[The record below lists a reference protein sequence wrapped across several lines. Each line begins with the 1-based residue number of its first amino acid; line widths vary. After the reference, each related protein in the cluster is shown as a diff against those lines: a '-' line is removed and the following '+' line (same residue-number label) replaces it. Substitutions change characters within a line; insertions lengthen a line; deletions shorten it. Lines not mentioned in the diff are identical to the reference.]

1 MTHPFSTDAFSGVRE
16 FIYSASWTRRRLRY
30 EQRTRAADRML
41 AGRSCDHALFADVLD
56 WAALRQTCREMR
68 RSMPAQPLRDNLV
81 WLSSGF
87 VMRCFDDLY
96 RRTTE
101 SYDDTR
107 ALLFNRAPRFS
118 NRVCRHMALILVV
131 MQDREDEEDLLA
143 AEMDDYHPR
152 SLILW
157 DRLRDAIPEPVT
169 PHAREL
175 VGDEM
180 MDV

>member
-1 MTHPFSTDAFSGVRE
+1 
-16 FIYSASWTRRRLRY
+16 
-30 EQRTRAADRML
+30 
-41 AGRSCDHALFADVLD
+41 
-56 WAALRQTCREMR
+56 
-68 RSMPAQPLRDNLV
+68 MPVKPLRDN
-81 WLSSGF
+81 SGF

-101 SYDDTR
+101 PYEHTR
-107 ALLFNRAPRFS
+107 ALFFNRAPRFS
-118 NRVCRHMALILVV
+118 NPVRRHMALILVV
-131 MQDREDEEDLLA
+131 LQDREDEEDLLV

-157 DRLRDAIPEPVT
+157 HRLRDPIPEPVT

>member
-16 FIYSASWTRRRLRY
+16 FLYSASWSRTRLRD
-30 EQRTRAADRML
+30 EQRTRAAERML

-68 RSMPAQPLRDNLV
+68 RSMPAQPLRANLRS
-81 WLSSGF
+81 LSNAF
-87 VMRCFDDLY
+87 VARCFDDLV
-96 RRTTE
+96 RRTE
-101 SYDDTR
+101 NPMEQTR
-107 ALLFNRAPRFS
+107 ALFYSHAPRLG
-118 NRVCRHMALILVV
+118 NRERRRWLLMMVV
-131 MQDREDEEDLLA
+131 MQDREDDGGSLLEEELD
-143 AEMDDYHPR
+143 EDYT
-152 SLILW
+152 
-157 DRLRDAIPEPVT
+157 DRLRAPIPEPVT